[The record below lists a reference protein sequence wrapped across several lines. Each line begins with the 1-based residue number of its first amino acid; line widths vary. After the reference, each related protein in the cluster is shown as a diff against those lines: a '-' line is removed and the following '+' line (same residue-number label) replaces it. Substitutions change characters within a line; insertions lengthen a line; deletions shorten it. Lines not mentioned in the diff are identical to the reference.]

1 MDKIDKQLLTMIQR
15 DFPIAPRPFAC
26 LGKQLGISEDNV
38 MTRIANLKEQ
48 GVIRRLGGVFDSR
61 KLGYTSTLCAI
72 KVPEDRI
79 NDVAQTINQIHGV
92 THNYLRNHDYNMWFT
107 LIAPSDNIIEST
119 LNSLKSQICI
129 NQLISLPAIEF
140 FKINV
145 HFKLQ
150 EES

>member
-1 MDKIDKQLLTMIQR
+1 MDKIDKQLLTIIQR
-15 DFPIAPRPFAC
+15 DFPITPRPYTF
-26 LGKQLGISEDNV
+26 LGNQLGISEQDV
-38 MTRIANLKEQ
+38 ITRITNLKEE

-61 KLGYTSTLCAI
+61 KIGYTSTLCAI

-79 NDVAQTINQIHGV
+79 DEVAQTINQIPGV

-107 LIAPSDNIIEST
+107 LIAPSDKIIDST
-119 LNSLKSQICI
+119 LHSLKVKTCVEK
-129 NQLISLPAIEF
+129 LISLPATQF

>member
-1 MDKIDKQLLTMIQR
+1 MDKIDQQLLTIIQN
-15 DFPIAPRPFAC
+15 DFPIAHRPYSI
-26 LGKQLGISEDNV
+26 LGKQLGISEENV
-38 MTRIANLKEQ
+38 IARISNLKEQ
-48 GVIRRLGGVFDSR
+48 GLIRRLGGVFDSR

-72 KVPEDRI
+72 QVPEDRI
-79 NDVAQTINQIHGV
+79 DEVAHTVNKIPGV

-107 LIAPSDNIIEST
+107 LIAPSDEIIKNT
-119 LNSLKSQICI
+119 LHSIKTQACI
-129 NQLISLPAIEF
+129 DMLINLPAINF

>member
-1 MDKIDKQLLTMIQR
+1 MDKIDKQLLTMIQS
-15 DFPIAPRPFAC
+15 DFPITHQPYAF
-26 LGKQLGISEDNV
+26 LGGQLGISEENII
-38 MTRIANLKEQ
+38 TRITNLKEQ

-79 NDVAQTINQIHGV
+79 NEVAQTVNKIPGV

-107 LIAPSDNIIEST
+107 LIAPSDEIIQST
-119 LNSLKSQICI
+119 LHSLKSEICVD
-129 NQLISLPAIEF
+129 QLINLPSIKF

-145 HFKLQ
+145 HFNLQ